1 MCIAYDNRYFALKKV
16 VIGLYDASTFANPT
30 FAQNHRPGRC
40 RPKTS
45 CRRLKKKIP
54 CPPPWHAARA
64 TSTGA
69 IYPAFAGTRGEVR
82 GTFPQNG

>member
-1 MCIAYDNRYFALKKV
+1 MLP
-16 VIGLYDASTFANPT
+16 LSQTPLS
-30 FAQNHRPGRC
+30 
-40 RPKTS
+40 PKTTAPGAAAP
-45 CRRLKKKIP
+45 RLRAAGSKKDSL
-54 CPPPWHAARA
+54 PPPWHAARA